1 MITAKI
7 LLDSVQKVKEFS
19 SVVAKMEAE
28 CELVQGARIL
38 DAKSIMGIFSLD
50 LQVPVELK
58 IDTDASE
65 LPKSLKKF
73 LAE

>member
-1 MITAKI
+1 MITVKI

-19 SVVAKMEAE
+19 SIVARLEAE

-38 DAKSIMGIFSLD
+38 DAKSIMGIFSLE
-50 LQVPVELK
+50 LQEPVTLK
-58 IDTDASE
+58 IDTDSSE
-65 LPKSLKKF
+65 LPKGLKKF

>member
-1 MITAKI
+1 MVTVQI

-19 SVVAKMEAE
+19 TAVSKMEAE

-38 DAKSIMGIFSLD
+38 DAKSIMGIFSLN
-50 LQVPVELK
+50 LAEPIELRV
-58 IDTDASE
+58 DTDRVD

-73 LAE
+73 VV

>member
-1 MITAKI
+1 MITVKI

-19 SVVAKMEAE
+19 SVVSKMEAE

-50 LQVPVELK
+50 LEEPVELR
-58 IDTDASE
+58 IDTDRAD

-73 LAE
+73 LA